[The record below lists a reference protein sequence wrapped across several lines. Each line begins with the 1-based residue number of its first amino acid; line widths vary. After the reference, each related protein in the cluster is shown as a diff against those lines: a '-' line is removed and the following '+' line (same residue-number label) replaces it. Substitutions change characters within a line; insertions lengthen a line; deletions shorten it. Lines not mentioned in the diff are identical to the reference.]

1 MFSAGLKRTLT
12 SASMNDKVDFAQ
24 RLRNAMLAAGYPDR
38 PAVLEREF
46 NSRYWG
52 RSVTFQAVS
61 RWLGGKSIPAQD
73 KLQVLAQWLR
83 IEPQVLRYGEQ
94 AQSAVRE
101 SRGNWENAEHY
112 PEREAIE
119 AFLKLPAEQRKVV
132 RDVILAFVRAGP
144 AQSATK
150 GSKGDE

>member
-1 MFSAGLKRTLT
+1 
-12 SASMNDKVDFAQ
+12 MNDKVDFAQ
-24 RLRNAMLAAGYPDR
+24 RLRTAMLAAGYPDR

-73 KLQVLAQWLR
+73 KLQVLAQWLQV
-83 IEPQVLRYGEQ
+83 EPQVLRYGEQ
-94 AQSAVRE
+94 AQGIVRE
-101 SRGNWENAEHY
+101 PRGSWATPEHY

-119 AFLKLPAEQRKVV
+119 AFLTLPAEQRKVV
-132 RDVILAFVRAGP
+132 RDVILAFVKAGP
-144 AQSATK
+144 RQPGTK
-150 GSKGDE
+150 GGKEKE